1 MAMGTVG
8 EMAVVEHLAHLGKE
22 VRQFLGGEVDHT
34 KLLDAWSVDEE
45 RGFDLVVAC
54 IDREKFGKGSGVFAF
69 EAPLA
74 DLARFEVKRGVD
86 GVEESRFADTTVA
99 AEERDFARDE
109 FFDCIDAHT
118 GESRDLEDRVAG
130 VGIDSFDFVV
140 DSPKL
145 IVVEVALV
153 EYDDRGDMVGFGGD
167 EEAVDKA
174 SRGAREAEGGD
185 NTELVDI
192 GGDDVSL
199 LAEFGSATDDAVAAI
214 IDCGDKTRAIVEDL
228 EGNMVADGDGV
239 GLLVAANAEIAPQAA
254 GESFA
259 AVGQHIIP
267 TTCSSDN

>member
-1 MAMGTVG
+1 MGAVG

-34 KLLDAWSVDEE
+34 KLLDAGSVDEE
-45 RGFDLVVAC
+45 RGFDFVIVG
-54 IDREKFGKGSGVFAF
+54 IDREKFGEGCSVFTF

-74 DLARFEVKRGVD
+74 DLARFEVERGVD
-86 GVEESRFADTTVA
+86 GVEERRFADTTVA
-99 AEERDFARDE
+99 AEERDLARDE
-109 FFDCIDAHT
+109 IFNCIDAHT

-140 DSPKL
+140 DSTKL

-153 EYDDRGDMVGFGGD
+153 EDDDRRDMVGFGGD

-199 LAEFGSATDDAVAAI
+199 LAEFGSATNNAVAALM
-214 IDCGDKTRAIVEDL
+214 DVGDETRAIVEDL